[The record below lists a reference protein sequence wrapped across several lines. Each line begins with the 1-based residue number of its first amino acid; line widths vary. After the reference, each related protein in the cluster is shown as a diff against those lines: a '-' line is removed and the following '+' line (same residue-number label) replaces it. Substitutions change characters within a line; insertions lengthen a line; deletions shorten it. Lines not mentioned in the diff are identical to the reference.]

1 MAGGKTIRAD
11 SEMKRILVAIAAL
24 MLIVPTASM
33 AATNKVFS
41 ALEGKF
47 RGKGTA
53 IVGSSGK
60 KVRISCQLTN
70 SYNEKTGKLKMNG
83 KCASTQGK
91 RKINGAIAHKGN
103 SVSGSYFSVR
113 SGVKMTKS
121 SGKTN
126 GSNMTI
132 FASFFDE
139 QIGSLIKIKQVIK
152 VSGGGFNANLLTY
165 DNKTKKY
172 KSAGKISFKR
182 KGK

>member
-1 MAGGKTIRAD
+1 
-11 SEMKRILVAIAAL
+11 MKRILFAMLATV
-24 MLIVPTASM
+24 LIVPSVAT

-47 RGKGTA
+47 RGRGTA
-53 IVGSSGK
+53 IVGTSGK

-139 QIGSLIKIKQVIK
+139 QMGSLIKIKQVIK
-152 VSGGGFNANLLTY
+152 VSGGGFNANLMTY
-165 DNKTKKY
+165 DNKTRKY
-172 KSAGKISFKR
+172 KTSGNISFKR